1 MASNTP
7 LSFDTFFNVIDGK
20 LSTTESTR
28 CSINP
33 STLKNNPEVPV
44 STIADVEEAVQAARK
59 AAESWSQVP
68 WEDRR
73 KAVEGFA
80 TALEIQQDDFAN
92 MLTKEQGK
100 PFPRAQLEIKTG
112 IQWLRDFC
120 QLSIPETV
128 IEDNDSR
135 RISTRY
141 TPLGVVVAITAWNYP
156 VQPLALS
163 KIAPALL
170 TGNALILKPSPFTP
184 YCNLKLAEL
193 GLRFFPPGILQAL
206 SGDDNLGPWM
216 TEHPGIDKISFTG
229 SIATGKKVMES
240 CSKTL
245 KRVTLELGGND
256 PAIVCADVDLAA
268 IPTITGIAFEN
279 AGQICCGIKRLYVH
293 ESVYDTVM
301 ATVLAVLPHLK
312 FGDGFVDGV
321 FIPPITN
328 KQQFE
333 RVQELLADAE
343 RAQLKVVAGSTKPM
357 PGAGETGGYFIAPT
371 VIDNPPDDSKI
382 VTEEQFGPILPI
394 LKWTDEDDVIRRA
407 NDTQYGLGASI
418 WTQDMA
424 RAERMAGRMQAG
436 TVWINSHVE
445 IGATYPFGGHKNS
458 GIGSE
463 WGVEGMKA
471 YCNLQTVLSR
481 SSPWDG
487 KT

>member
-1 MASNTP
+1 
-7 LSFDTFFNVIDGK
+7 
-20 LSTTESTR
+20 
-28 CSINP
+28 
-33 STLKNNPEVPV
+33 
-44 STIADVEEAVQAARK
+44 
-59 AAESWSQVP
+59 
-68 WEDRR
+68 
-73 KAVEGFA
+73 
-80 TALEIQQDDFAN
+80 
-92 MLTKEQGK
+92 
-100 PFPRAQLEIKTG
+100 
-112 IQWLRDFC
+112 
-120 QLSIPETV
+120 
-128 IEDNDSR
+128 
-135 RISTRY
+135 
-141 TPLGVVVAITAWNYP
+141 
-156 VQPLALS
+156 
-163 KIAPALL
+163 
-170 TGNALILKPSPFTP
+170 
-184 YCNLKLAEL
+184 
-193 GLRFFPPGILQAL
+193 
-206 SGDDNLGPWM
+206 M

-382 VTEEQFGPILPI
+382 VTEEQFGKSGASCIVEHFRFTFLTKMNCQVLYYLYSNGQTRMMLYDEQTTLNMVSGLLYGHKTWPERNEWQVGCKLGLSGSTAMSRLVRPILSEATKTVALGQNGA
-394 LKWTDEDDVIRRA
+394 LKA
-407 NDTQYGLGASI
+407 
-418 WTQDMA
+418 
-424 RAERMAGRMQAG
+424 
-436 TVWINSHVE
+436 
-445 IGATYPFGGHKNS
+445 
-458 GIGSE
+458 
-463 WGVEGMKA
+463 
-471 YCNLQTVLSR
+471 
-481 SSPWDG
+481 
-487 KT
+487 